1 MAFWNR
7 KKKKDE
13 QPLMPPPCR
22 HRWKDFPWYVDAEY
36 FSGVDRFEFRVYEP
50 YVCIYCKE
58 RQDKLIFEFISS
70 ISKKEADKYI
80 EDFEEKYDEH
90 IEDRVIIEDMITD
103 MQLVD
108 REYLDIYESLKTL
121 NPDKTPKLTI

>member
-22 HRWKDFPWYVDAEY
+22 HHWKDFPWYIDAEY
-36 FSGVDRFEFRVYEP
+36 FSDVGRFEFRVYEP

-70 ISKKEADKYI
+70 ISSKEADKYI

-90 IEDRVIIEDMITD
+90 LEDRVIIEDMITD

-108 REYLDIYESLKTL
+108 REYLNIYESLKTL
-121 NPDKTPKLTI
+121 NPNKSPKLTI

>member
-7 KKKKDE
+7 KKEKDE
-13 QPLMPPPCR
+13 QPPMPPPCR

-36 FSGVDRFEFRVYEP
+36 FSGADRFEFRVYEP

-90 IEDRVIIEDMITD
+90 LEDRVIIEDMITD

-108 REYLDIYESLKTL
+108 REYLNIYESLKTL